1 MRTIMIKVIL
11 IMSLVFFFGE
21 TSRAQKVMTVNGDT
35 IVAITP
41 KNLKTINGILVDYE
55 AIKKQGSLKDSI
67 ISLDSVMLVRK
78 DSIILFKDKEKELMV
93 REFDLKMKKQKRN
106 IFIGGGIGILVGI
119 LTGLLIGK

>member
-1 MRTIMIKVIL
+1 MIKMIL

-41 KNLKTINGILVDYE
+41 KNLRTINGILVDYE

>member
-41 KNLKTINGILVDYE
+41 RNLRTINGILVDYE

-93 REFDLKMKKQKRN
+93 REFDLKIKKQKRN

>member
-1 MRTIMIKVIL
+1 MIL

-41 KNLKTINGILVDYE
+41 RNLKTINGILVDYE
-55 AIKKQGSLKDSI
+55 AIKRQGSLKDSI

-78 DSIILFKDKEKELMV
+78 DSIILFKDKERELMV
-93 REFDLKMKKQKRN
+93 REFDLKIKKQKRN

>member
-1 MRTIMIKVIL
+1 MIKVIL
-11 IMSLVFFFGE
+11 VISLVFFFGE
-21 TSRAQKVMTVNGDT
+21 TSRAQRVMTVNGDT

-41 KNLKTINGILVDYE
+41 RNLRTINGILVDYE
-55 AIKKQGSLKDSI
+55 AIKKQVSLKDSI

-93 REFDLKMKKQKRN
+93 REFDLKIKKQKRN

>member
-1 MRTIMIKVIL
+1 MRTIMIKMIL

-41 KNLKTINGILVDYE
+41 RNLKTINGILVDYE
-55 AIKKQGSLKDSI
+55 AIKRQGSLKDSI

-78 DSIILFKDKEKELMV
+78 DSIILFKDKERELMV
-93 REFDLKMKKQKRN
+93 REFDLKIKKQKRN

>member
-1 MRTIMIKVIL
+1 MIKVIL

-41 KNLKTINGILVDYE
+41 RNLRTINGILVDYE

-93 REFDLKMKKQKRN
+93 REFDLKIKKQKRN